1 MRPVV
6 LSLVICGCLP
16 LGPAQAQEKRHP
28 IAQAVWDA
36 LKNEKKPFTMVVGL
50 KLKDGTAEKFEKA
63 FAPAI
68 RATLKEK
75 GCMAYQLNRNP
86 NSPLHYM
93 VYERW
98 SNLPALEAHLRSDH
112 ITTLLE
118 QVGDLLAEAPVVQV
132 LEPRP

>member
-1 MRPVV
+1 M
-6 LSLVICGCLP
+6 
-16 LGPAQAQEKRHP
+16 
-28 IAQAVWDA
+28 
-36 LKNEKKPFTMVVGL
+36 
-50 KLKDGTAEKFEKA
+50 KLKEGTADQFEKA

-75 GCMAYQLNRNP
+75 GCAAYQLNRNP
-86 NSPLHYM
+86 RSPLNYM

-98 SNLPALEAHLRSDH
+98 SDLPALEAHLRSAH

-118 QVGDLLAEAPVVQV
+118 QVGDLLADAPVVQV